1 MNIKWHEF
9 PTSGELAG
17 KLAAD
22 VADLLTN
29 AIAERGGSLLAIS
42 GGTTPQLF
50 LEELS
55 KAELDWQKVTVTL
68 ADERFVP
75 PSSERSNARLAA
87 RHLLKNHATKA
98 PFIPLYRA
106 VPDVERAADE
116 AATAISAVP
125 LPFDV
130 MVLGMGT
137 DGHTAS
143 LFPDADNITELLD
156 AKGGPTVLPVIA
168 PSAGEPRLTLSMQ
181 TICSARAII
190 LHIEGDDKRAV
201 LEQALASEPVLPIRA
216 VIERAAVPVHI
227 YWAPKG

>member
-9 PTSGELAG
+9 PPSRELAG

-87 RHLLKNHATKA
+87 RHLLKNRATESTYITI
-98 PFIPLYRA
+98 FRA
-106 VPDVERAADE
+106 VPV
-116 AATAISAVP
+116 
-125 LPFDV
+125 
-130 MVLGMGT
+130 
-137 DGHTAS
+137 
-143 LFPDADNITELLD
+143 
-156 AKGGPTVLPVIA
+156 
-168 PSAGEPRLTLSMQ
+168 
-181 TICSARAII
+181 
-190 LHIEGDDKRAV
+190 
-201 LEQALASEPVLPIRA
+201 
-216 VIERAAVPVHI
+216 
-227 YWAPKG
+227 